1 MKEEPREKRKRK
13 DKGGKV
19 SQRMREN
26 KRRSEGKESR
36 LKGKELKEQVEKR
49 EGMGKTGDGG
59 EKEK

>member
-1 MKEEPREKRKRK
+1 MKEELRGKSKRK

-36 LKGKELKEQVEKR
+36 LKGKELEAR
-49 EGMGKTGDGG
+49 S
-59 EKEK
+59 